1 MFLTKLL
8 ISNLIIVTCV
18 LVGRRW
24 PGLGGLIATMPLT
37 SLIVLLWLYSDDPGQ
52 TLRLNDYVQGVL
64 WGIGPTIAFFAAL
77 LLCLKRGMTVPLAL
91 LVGALCW
98 AIGAALHRLLLPTP
112 S

>member
-1 MFLTKLL
+1 MFLTKLI

-18 LVGRRW
+18 LTGRRW

-52 TLRLNDYVQGVL
+52 ITRITEYVRGVL
-64 WGIGPTIAFFAAL
+64 WGIGPTIVFFYCL
-77 LLCLKRGMTVPLAL
+77 LLCLKRGMSMPPAL
-91 LVGALCW
+91 TIASSCW
-98 AIGAALHRLLLPTP
+98 MIGAALHRLLLPP